1 MNDTKWQQML
11 HIEPPDGWLNDPNG
25 LCFFNGEYHVFFQYS
40 PKSALGKTPRCWGHY
55 ASKTLTSLS
64 YKGIALSP
72 TLHEEKHGVYSGSA
86 VVHDDTLHLFYSG
99 NVKEDGDYDYIYE
112 GRGAAV
118 LHVTSKDGYTMSEKQ
133 VVLRNADYPAFCSC
147 HVRDPKV
154 WKQDGIWYMVLGART
169 KDDKGCVLFYRSR
182 NLSDWKYVSAVSCP
196 HFGYMWECPDYF
208 TMGAHAYLSV
218 SPQGLKHEPTRFQNL
233 YQSGYFRA
241 DSLLAKL
248 QYSAAANTPVPANT
262 SASANSLAAAN
273 TSAGTN
279 SLAATSILADADTLA
294 SSNASMHLGILED
307 TTLLTDFTEWDMG
320 FDFYAPQTF
329 AAPDGR
335 RILIG
340 WMGMDTDSYK
350 NATVP
355 LGYQHCLTLPREL
368 SAAKDGTLLQSPIHE
383 LAAMRKHEFALKENS
398 STDILLPFDLCAR
411 PQQDFLIKLTD
422 GLEISFSAKN
432 RMLSTRFT
440 DEALGCGRTF
450 RNAPLSH
457 CDTLRIIADRS
468 SVEVFANDGAVVM
481 STRFYPQESTIPISV
496 QGMDA
501 RIYALSLQ

>member
-1 MNDTKWQQML
+1 MNDTKWQQVL

-40 PKSALGKTPRCWGHY
+40 PKSAQGKTPRCWGHY
-55 ASKTLTSLS
+55 AGKTLITLA

-118 LHVTSKDGYTMSEKQ
+118 LHVTSKNGYTMGKKQ
-133 VVLRNADYPAFCSC
+133 VVLRNADYPVFCSC

-154 WKQDGIWYMVLGART
+154 WEQDGVWYMVLGART
-169 KDDKGCVLFYRSR
+169 RNDEGCVLFYRSR
-182 NLSDWKYVSAVSCP
+182 NLSDWEYVSAAGCQ

-208 TMGAHAYLSV
+208 TLKDHAYLSV
-218 SPQGLKHEPTRFQNL
+218 SPQGLTHEPTRFQNL

-241 DSLLAKL
+241 DGLLPKL
-248 QYSAAANTPVPANT
+248 NDLSETDTDASKNASVPADMRVSKNE
-262 SASANSLAAAN
+262 SMDADMLPSENVSV
-273 TSAGTN
+273 
-279 SLAATSILADADTLA
+279 LADMPA
-294 SSNASMHLGILED
+294 SKCNSVLH
-307 TTLLTDFTEWDMG
+307 DFTEWDMG

-329 AAPDGR
+329 TAPDGR

-340 WMGMDTDSYK
+340 WMGMDTDSYE

-355 LGYQHCLTLPREL
+355 LGYQHCLTLPREIT
-368 SAAKDGTLLQSPIHE
+368 ATDDGTLLQNPLSE
-383 LAAMRKHEFALKENS
+383 LKAMRKKELYLKENS
-398 STDILLPFDLCAR
+398 CADISLPFDLCAQ

-422 GLEISFSAKN
+422 GLELSFSAKN
-432 RMLSTRFT
+432 SMLFMRFT
-440 DEALGCGRTF
+440 DEAIGCGRTV
-450 RNAPLSH
+450 RNVPLSH
-457 CDTLRIIADRS
+457 CDTIRIIADRS

-481 STRFYPQESTIPISV
+481 STRFYPQKNTIPVSIL
-496 QGMDA
+496 GMDA
-501 RIYALSLQ
+501 RIHEL